1 MKSFYLFIFTLVLFP
16 FITFSQQ
23 VDSIPTTI
31 KNGITKP
38 SIVSSHPFGIFF
50 SRLQGNFKTHATKK
64 AVVNISLES
73 ANVWGPPVTTY
84 VPNDEATRNE
94 ARKYDWDLAQYHFD
108 VEDLDAETFQL
119 QIDGV
124 IKSIKANVAFNL
136 SDNKELVVA
145 LRVAMLTNGEYPLS
159 FFTSDKFIEDFH
171 SKIAGGEDP
180 FDRKVFKLNDA
191 GIKYT
196 DRNGNTAELEK
207 NDVFLSGIETYYY
220 YYPEWLIN
228 KNKSFFMNL
237 GSHLGTNLSKYNTSI
252 DLGVS
257 VNAVK
262 KIAFKNENYAQI
274 GASLGS
280 LRKNAINL
288 KKDNVQF
295 GTNNY
300 VAFLESAL
308 EYNFISKKGSTHS
321 IGLDF
326 YIQTSLNKKKELDYI
341 IPIRHPDAHDAWGTG
356 TTNLYKNNNYWTLL
370 YSFTR
375 KVTTTI
381 YLQQDLTVNN
391 NPDIQTGV
399 SVSFKI

>member
-1 MKSFYLFIFTLVLFP
+1 MKTLYLSLSLVILFP
-16 FITFSQQ
+16 LITFSQQ
-23 VDSIPTTI
+23 TDRIETTI

-38 SIVSSHPFGIFF
+38 SILSSHPFGIFF
-50 SRLQGNFKTHATKK
+50 SRLQGNFKMHATKNNM
-64 AVVNISLES
+64 VNISLES
-73 ANVWGPPVTTY
+73 ANVWGAPVTTY
-84 VPNDEATRNE
+84 IPNDEATRNE

-124 IKSIKANVAFNL
+124 IKSIKANIAFNL
-136 SDNKELVVA
+136 SNNKELVVA

-180 FDRKVFKLNDA
+180 FDRKAFKLNEA

-207 NDVFLSGIETYYY
+207 NDVFLSGIETTYY

-237 GSHLGTNLSKYNTSI
+237 GAHLGTNLSKYNTSF
-252 DLGVS
+252 DLGGS
-257 VNAVK
+257 INAVK
-262 KIAFKNENYAQI
+262 KIAFKNKNYAHI
-274 GASLGS
+274 GASFGT
-280 LRKNAINL
+280 LRKNAIDL
-288 KKDNVQF
+288 KKENVQF
-295 GTNNY
+295 GTNKY
-300 VAFLESAL
+300 IAFLESAL
-308 EYNFISKKGSTHS
+308 EYNFVSKKGTTHA

-326 YIQTSLNKKKELDYI
+326 YIQTSLNKKEELDYI
-341 IPIRHPDAHDAWGTG
+341 IPVRHPDAEQAWGIG

-370 YSFTR
+370 YSFT
-375 KVTTTI
+375 KKITTTI

-391 NPDIQTGV
+391 SPDIQTGI

>member
-1 MKSFYLFIFTLVLFP
+1 MKPFYLSLLFILLFP
-16 FITFSQQ
+16 LICFSQQ
-23 VDSIPTTI
+23 ADSISANI

-38 SIVSSHPFGIFF
+38 SILSAHPFGIFF
-50 SRLQGNFKTHATKK
+50 SRIQGNFKTHATKHS
-64 AVVNISLES
+64 VINISLES
-73 ANVWGPPVTTY
+73 ANVWGPPVKTY
-84 VPNDEATRNE
+84 VPNDKATRNE
-94 ARKYDWDLAQYHFD
+94 AKKHEWDLAQYHFD
-108 VEDLDAETFQL
+108 VESLDAKTFEL

-136 SDNKELVVA
+136 STNKELVIT
-145 LRVAMLTNGEYPLS
+145 LRLAMLTNGEYPFS
-159 FFTSDKFIEDFH
+159 FLTSDKFIEDFH
-171 SKIAGGEDP
+171 SNIAGGDDP
-180 FDRKVFKLNDA
+180 FDRNAFKLNDA

-196 DRNGNTAELEK
+196 DRSGNTAELKK
-207 NDVFLSGIETYYY
+207 NDAFISGIETTYY

-228 KNKSFFMNL
+228 ENKSFFMNL

-262 KIAFKNENYAQI
+262 KIIYKSGNYSQI

-280 LRKNAINL
+280 LRKNVINL
-288 KKDNVQF
+288 KTDNVDF
-295 GTNNY
+295 GTNKY
-300 VAFLESAL
+300 LAFLEGAL
-308 EYNFISKKGSTHS
+308 EHNFVSKRGTTHS
-321 IGLDF
+321 VGLDF
-326 YIQTSLNKKKELDYI
+326 YIQTSLNKKDELDYI
-341 IPIRHPDAHDAWGTG
+341 VPVRHPDTHNAWGIG

-370 YSFTR
+370 YSFT
-375 KVTTTI
+375 KKFTTTF